1 MRYAAFIVGFVALT
15 APAHA
20 EPRSAYVTM
29 VLQAFAAKVECP
41 GTDVAYQDLV
51 QKAQDMHLPD
61 ETTEKVRKA
70 IAYMHTGGKMGER
83 QDDELMSEVAMATRS
98 TDLDQ
103 KRLGMTT
110 WCETQKPGWPGLF
123 ARRTNFGAAALACET
138 FRASRAS
145 WPGPRHIVHSSNAP
159 FATWPAAGTAID
171 YRQRTMTCDGSLVAG
186 IWSADFFS

>member
-1 MRYAAFIVGFVALT
+1 MRYGLFVVGLMTLA

-41 GTDVAYQDLV
+41 GMDVVHQDLV
-51 QKAQDMHLPD
+51 QKAQEMHLPA

-83 QDDELMSEVAMATRS
+83 GDDELMTEVAVATRS

-103 KRLGMTT
+103 RRLGLST
-110 WCETQKPGWPGLF
+110 WCETQKT
-123 ARRTNFGAAALACET
+123 RLAG
-138 FRASRAS
+138 FVRAK
-145 WPGPRHIVHSSNAP
+145 N
-159 FATWPAAGTAID
+159 
-171 YRQRTMTCDGSLVAG
+171 
-186 IWSADFFS
+186 